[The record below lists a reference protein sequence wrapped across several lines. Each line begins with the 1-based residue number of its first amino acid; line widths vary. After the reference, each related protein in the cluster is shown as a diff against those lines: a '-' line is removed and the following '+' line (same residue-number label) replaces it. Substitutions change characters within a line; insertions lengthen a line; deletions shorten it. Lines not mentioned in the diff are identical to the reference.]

1 MLMSILLF
9 LLYNLYK
16 KDNKILIMTLQKEL
30 QINIVMSNYNDRSSS
45 YSSNYD
51 YILLDSLPNSSYSNL
66 FRNDLKNLKIKTRD
80 GSECQVLYLPA
91 YASKPAVMLVRV
103 PVSNISQTTKL
114 ILAVYDKSTTFSSSI
129 STSGEVH
136 FFDAN
141 HDTLSDFFDTCQG
154 LSVEYDSIDS
164 GNVIR
169 SRLVP
174 MEVSCLCTKN
184 LSGQSCANGRVVFA
198 RFKRAS
204 GAITAYD
211 SFKYPYGTGEQLTSV
226 FMQTDYNLTP
236 YQTDMKFSSIMTGQ
250 EKDYCL
256 LDGVSDL
263 VMSSSWD
270 AYNSGTD
277 EEGDWK
283 QYHYHMRAGTGFSA
297 SSDYLEGFSRNN
309 PAHIHQTSYDEVMID
324 ATFYEDSELSSFN
337 YFDLKWLLVFPS
349 PLFAANGIPT
359 ITVTE
364 KDSKHGIRLYKGSH
378 EYPKAYK
385 GSTLLW
391 DANDENLED
400 TGLHLPDKIINH
412 NWDWVF

>member
-1 MLMSILLF
+1 
-9 LLYNLYK
+9 
-16 KDNKILIMTLQKEL
+16 MTLQTEL
-30 QINIVMSNYNDRSSS
+30 QINIVMSNYTERSSS

-51 YILLDSLPNSSYSNL
+51 YILLDSLSSSSYSSL
-66 FRNDLKNLKIKTRD
+66 FRSDLKNLKIKTLD
-80 GSECQVLYLPA
+80 NTQCNVLYLPS
-91 YASKPAVMLVRV
+91 YGSKPACILVRI
-103 PVSNISQTTKL
+103 PTGKISQTTKL
-114 ILAVYDKSTTFSSSI
+114 ILEVHDRSTTFSSTL
-129 STSGEVH
+129 STGGEVQ

-141 HDTLSDFFDTCQG
+141 YDTYSDFFETCQG

-164 GNVIR
+164 GKVIR
-169 SRLVP
+169 SRMVP

-211 SFKYPYGTGEQLTSV
+211 SFDYPYGADEQLISV
-226 FMQTDYNLTP
+226 FMQTDYSFTP
-236 YQTDMKFSSIMTGQ
+236 YQSDMKVSSIMTGQ
-250 EKDYCL
+250 EKDYCM

-263 VMSSSWD
+263 IMSSSWD

-297 SSDYLEGFSRNN
+297 SSDYLEGFIRNN
-309 PAHIHQTSYDEVMID
+309 PGKIYETNYAEIQISP
-324 ATFYEDSELSSFN
+324 TFYATTDFEDFN
-337 YFDLKWLLVFPS
+337 YVDLKWLLIFPS

-359 ITVTE
+359 VTVTE
-364 KDSKHGIRLYKGSH
+364 RTKTGIRLYKGSH
-378 EYPKAYK
+378 EYTKAYR
-385 GSTLLW
+385 GSTLMW
-391 DANDENLED
+391 DANDDDMED
-400 TGLHLPDKIINH
+400 TGLHIPDKIINK

>member
-1 MLMSILLF
+1 MMQT
-9 LLYNLYK
+9 
-16 KDNKILIMTLQKEL
+16 LIHS
-30 QINIVMSNYNDRSSS
+30 QI
-45 YSSNYD
+45 
-51 YILLDSLPNSSYSNL
+51 
-66 FRNDLKNLKIKTRD
+66 
-80 GSECQVLYLPA
+80 
-91 YASKPAVMLVRV
+91 
-103 PVSNISQTTKL
+103 
-114 ILAVYDKSTTFSSSI
+114 
-129 STSGEVH
+129 
-136 FFDAN
+136 FFE
-141 HDTLSDFFDTCQG
+141 TCEG
-154 LSVEYDSIDS
+154 LSMEYDSTDS
-164 GNVIR
+164 GKVIR
-169 SRLVP
+169 SRFVP

-198 RFKRAS
+198 RFKRA
-204 GAITAYD
+204 GGGITAYD
-211 SFKYPYGTGEQLTSV
+211 SFKYPYGDDEQLISV

-236 YQTDMKFSSIMTGQ
+236 YHEDMKFSSIMTGQ

-256 LDGVSDL
+256 LDGASDL

-297 SSDYLEGFSRNN
+297 SSDYLEGFGRNN
-309 PAHIHQTSYDEVMID
+309 PTHIHQTTYDEVMID
-324 ATFYEDSELSSFN
+324 ATFYEDSELSNFN

>member
-1 MLMSILLF
+1 M
-9 LLYNLYK
+9 
-16 KDNKILIMTLQKEL
+16 DNKKLIMILIKEL
-30 QINIVMSNYNDRSSS
+30 QINVVMSNYNERSSS

-51 YILLDSLPNSSYSNL
+51 YILLDSLAGSSYSSL
-66 FRNDLKNLKIKTRD
+66 FRNDLKNLKIKTLD
-80 GSECQVLYLPA
+80 GTNCPVLYLPA
-91 YASKPAVMLVRV
+91 YKSKPAVMIVRI
-103 PVSNISQTTKL
+103 PVGEISQTTKL
-114 ILAVYDKSTTFSSSI
+114 ILAVYDKSTTFSSSL
-129 STSGEVH
+129 STSGEVQ

-141 HDTLSDFFDTCQG
+141 SDTYSDFFESCQG
-154 LSVEYDSIDS
+154 LSVEYDSTDS
-164 GNVIR
+164 GKVIR
-169 SRLVP
+169 SRFVP

-211 SFKYPYGTGEQLTSV
+211 SFKYPYGSDELLISV

-236 YQTDMKFSSIMTGQ
+236 YHEDMKFSSIMTGQ

-270 AYNSGTD
+270 AYNSGTG
-277 EEGDWK
+277 EEGGWK

-324 ATFYEDSELSSFN
+324 ATFYEDSELSDFN
-337 YFDLKWLLVFPS
+337 YLDLKWLLVFPS
-349 PLFAANGIPT
+349 PLFAANCIPT

-364 KDSKHGIRLYKGSH
+364 KDSKHGIRLYKGIH

-385 GSTLLW
+385 GATLLW

>member
-1 MLMSILLF
+1 
-9 LLYNLYK
+9 
-16 KDNKILIMTLQKEL
+16 MTLQTEL
-30 QINIVMSNYNDRSSS
+30 QINIVMSNYTERSSS

-51 YILLDSLPNSSYSNL
+51 YILLDSLSSSSYSSL
-66 FRNDLKNLKIKTRD
+66 FRSDLKNLKIKTLD
-80 GSECQVLYLPA
+80 NTECNVLYLPS
-91 YASKPAVMLVRV
+91 YGSKPACILVRI
-103 PVSNISQTTKL
+103 PVGKISQTTKL
-114 ILAVYDKSTTFSSSI
+114 LLDVYDRSTTFSSTL
-129 STSGEVH
+129 STGGEVQ

-141 HDTLSDFFDTCQG
+141 NDTYSDFFETCQG
-154 LSVEYDSIDS
+154 LSVENDAIDS
-164 GNVIR
+164 GKVIR
-169 SRLVP
+169 SRFVP

-184 LSGQSCANGRVVFA
+184 LSGQSAANGRVVFA

-211 SFKYPYGTGEQLTSV
+211 SFNYPYGDDEQLLST
-226 FMQTDYNLTP
+226 FMQTDYNFTP
-236 YQTDMKFSSIMTGQ
+236 YQEDLKVSSIMTGQ
-250 EKDYCL
+250 EKQYCL

-283 QYHYHMRAGTGFSA
+283 QYHYHMRAGSGFSA
-297 SSDYLEGFSRNN
+297 SSDYLEGFIRNN
-309 PAHIHQTSYDEVMID
+309 PTQVHQTSYHEVMID

-349 PLFAANGIPT
+349 PIIAFNNIPT

-364 KDSKHGIRLYKGSH
+364 KDSKTGIRLYKGSH
-378 EYPKAYK
+378 EYTKGYR
-385 GSTLLW
+385 GSTLMW
-391 DANDENLED
+391 DANDETMSD
-400 TGLHLPDKIINH
+400 TGLHIPDKIKNK

>member
-1 MLMSILLF
+1 
-9 LLYNLYK
+9 
-16 KDNKILIMTLQKEL
+16 MTLQTEL
-30 QINIVMSNYNDRSSS
+30 QINIVMSNYTERSSS

-51 YILLDSLPNSSYSNL
+51 YILLDSLSSSSYSSL
-66 FRNDLKNLKIKTRD
+66 FRSDLKNLKIKTLD
-80 GSECQVLYLPA
+80 NTQCNVLYLPS
-91 YASKPAVMLVRV
+91 YGSKPACILVRI
-103 PVSNISQTTKL
+103 PAGKISQTTKL
-114 ILAVYDKSTTFSSSI
+114 ILEVYDKSTTFSSTL
-129 STSGEVH
+129 STGGEVQ

-141 HDTLSDFFDTCQG
+141 YDTYSDFFETCQG

-164 GNVIR
+164 GKVIR
-169 SRLVP
+169 SRMVP

-211 SFKYPYGTGEQLTSV
+211 SFDYPYGADEQLISV
-226 FMQTDYNLTP
+226 FMQTDYSFTP
-236 YQTDMKFSSIMTGQ
+236 YQSDMKVSSIMTGQ
-250 EKDYCL
+250 EKDYCM

-263 VMSSSWD
+263 IMSSSWD

-283 QYHYHMRAGTGFSA
+283 QYHYHMRAGN
-297 SSDYLEGFSRNN
+297 YLEGFMRNN
-309 PAHIHQTSYDEVMID
+309 PTHVHQTTYDEVMID
-324 ATFYEDSELSSFN
+324 ATFYEDSELSNFN

-364 KDSKHGIRLYKGSH
+364 KDSKHGIRLYKGEH

-412 NWDWVF
+412 DWDWVF

>member
-1 MLMSILLF
+1 
-9 LLYNLYK
+9 
-16 KDNKILIMTLQKEL
+16 MTLQKEL
-30 QINIVMSNYNDRSSS
+30 QINIVMSNYNERSSG

-51 YILLDSLPNSSYSNL
+51 YILLDSLNNSSYSNL
-66 FRNDLKNLKIKTRD
+66 FRSDLKNLKIKTQD
-80 GSECQVLYLPA
+80 GSECQLLYLPA
-91 YASKPAVMLVRV
+91 YGSKPAVMLVRI
-103 PVSNISQTTKL
+103 PVGKISQTTKL
-114 ILAVYDKSTTFSSSI
+114 ILAVYDKSTKFSSSL

-141 HDTLSDFFDTCQG
+141 YDTYSDFFETCQG
-154 LSVEYDSIDS
+154 LSVENDAIDS
-164 GNVIR
+164 GKVIR
-169 SRLVP
+169 SRMIP

-184 LSGQSCANGRVVFA
+184 LSGQSCANSRVVFA

-211 SFKYPYGTGEQLTSV
+211 SFDYPYGADEQLISV
-226 FMQTDYNLTP
+226 FMQTDYSFTP
-236 YQTDMKFSSIMTGQ
+236 YQSDMKVSSIMTGQ
-250 EKDYCL
+250 EKDYCM

-283 QYHYHMRAGTGFSA
+283 QYPYHMIAGNGFSA
-297 SSDYLEGFSRNN
+297 SSDYLEGFVRNN
-309 PAHIHQTSYDEVMID
+309 PTHVHQTTYDEVMID
-324 ATFYEDSELSSFN
+324 ATFYEDSELSNFN

-359 ITVTE
+359 ISVTE
-364 KDSKHGIRLYKGSH
+364 KDSKHGIRLYKGEH
-378 EYPKAYK
+378 EYTKAYR
-385 GSTLLW
+385 GSTLMW
-391 DANDENLED
+391 DANDETMED
-400 TGLHLPDKIINH
+400 TGLHIPDKIINH

>member
-1 MLMSILLF
+1 MLMLILLF

-30 QINIVMSNYNDRSSS
+30 QINIVISNYTQRSSS
-45 YSSNYD
+45 YSSSYD
-51 YILLDSLPNSSYSNL
+51 YILLDSLANSSYSNL
-66 FRNDLKNLKIKTRD
+66 FRSDLKNLKVKTLD
-80 GSECQVLYLPA
+80 NTECKLLYLPS
-91 YASKPAVMLVRV
+91 YGSKPACILVRI
-103 PVSNISQTTKL
+103 PVGKISQTTKL
-114 ILAVYDKSTTFSSSI
+114 LLDVYDRLTTFSSTL
-129 STSGEVH
+129 STGGEVQ

-141 HDTLSDFFDTCQG
+141 SDTYSDFFETCQG
-154 LSVEYDSIDS
+154 LSVENDAIDS
-164 GNVIR
+164 GKVIR

-184 LSGQSCANGRVVFA
+184 LSGQSCTNGRVVFA

-211 SFKYPYGTGEQLTSV
+211 SFKYPYGDDEQLISV

-236 YQTDMKFSSIMTGQ
+236 YHEDMKFSSIMTGQ

-283 QYHYHMRAGTGFSA
+283 QYHYHMRAGTGYSA
-297 SSDYLEGFSRNN
+297 SSDYLEGFGRNN
-309 PAHIHQTSYDEVMID
+309 PTHIHQTTYDEVMID

-337 YFDLKWLLVFPS
+337 YFDLKWLILFPS
-349 PLFAANGIPT
+349 PLFSTNVIPE
-359 ITVTE
+359 IKVTE

>member
-1 MLMSILLF
+1 
-9 LLYNLYK
+9 
-16 KDNKILIMTLQKEL
+16 MTLQTEL
-30 QINIVMSNYNDRSSS
+30 QINIVMSNYTERSGS

-51 YILLDSLPNSSYSNL
+51 YILLDSLSSSSYSSL
-66 FRNDLKNLKIKTRD
+66 FRSDLKNLKIKTLD
-80 GSECQVLYLPA
+80 NTQCNVLYLPS
-91 YASKPAVMLVRV
+91 YGSKPAYILVRI
-103 PVSNISQTTKL
+103 PAGKISQTTKL
-114 ILAVYDKSTTFSSSI
+114 ILEVHDKSTTFSSTL
-129 STSGEVH
+129 STGGEVQ

-141 HDTLSDFFDTCQG
+141 YDTYSDFFETCQG

-164 GNVIR
+164 GKVIR
-169 SRLVP
+169 SRMVP

-211 SFKYPYGTGEQLTSV
+211 SFDYPYGADEQLISV
-226 FMQTDYNLTP
+226 FMQTDYSFTP
-236 YQTDMKFSSIMTGQ
+236 YQSDMKVSSIMTGQ
-250 EKDYCL
+250 EKDYCM

-263 VMSSSWD
+263 IMSSSWD

-283 QYHYHMRAGTGFSA
+283 QYHYHMRAGNGFSA
-297 SSDYLEGFSRNN
+297 SSDYLEGFMRNN
-309 PAHIHQTSYDEVMID
+309 PTHIHQTTYDEVMID
-324 ATFYEDSELSSFN
+324 ATFYEDSELSNFN

-364 KDSKHGIRLYKGSH
+364 KDSKHGIRLYKGEH

-412 NWDWVF
+412 DWDWVF

>member
-1 MLMSILLF
+1 MS
-9 LLYNLYK
+9 
-16 KDNKILIMTLQKEL
+16 LIKEL
-30 QINIVMSNYNDRSSS
+30 QINISLSNYNVRSSS

-51 YILLDSLPNSSYSNL
+51 YILLDALASSSYSSL
-66 FRNDLKNLKIKTRD
+66 FRNDLKNLKIKTLD
-80 GSECQVLYLPA
+80 GTNCQVLYLPA
-91 YASKPAVMLVRV
+91 YESKPAVMLVRI
-103 PVSNISQTTKL
+103 PVVEISQTTKL
-114 ILAVYDKSTTFSSSI
+114 ILAVYDKSTMFSSSL
-129 STSGEVH
+129 STSGEVQ

-141 HDTLSDFFDTCQG
+141 SDTYSDFFESCQG

-169 SRLVP
+169 SRFVP
-174 MEVSCLCTKN
+174 MDVSCLCTKN
-184 LSGQSCANGRVVFA
+184 LSDQPCTNGRVVFA

-211 SFKYPYGTGEQLTSV
+211 SFDYPYGADEQLLSV
-226 FMQTDYNLTP
+226 FMQTDYSFTP
-236 YQTDMKFSSIMTGQ
+236 YQSDMKVSSIMTGQ
-250 EKDYCL
+250 EKDYCM

-297 SSDYLEGFSRNN
+297 SSDYLEGFVRNN
-309 PAHIHQTSYDEVMID
+309 PTHVHQTTYDEVMIG
-324 ATFYEDSELSSFN
+324 ATFYEDSELSNFN

-364 KDSKHGIRLYKGSH
+364 KDSKQGIRLYKGEH
-378 EYPKAYK
+378 EYSKVYK

>member
-1 MLMSILLF
+1 
-9 LLYNLYK
+9 
-16 KDNKILIMTLQKEL
+16 MTLQTEL
-30 QINIVMSNYNDRSSS
+30 QINIVMSNYTERSSS

-51 YILLDSLPNSSYSNL
+51 YILLDSLSGSSYSSL
-66 FRNDLKNLKIKTRD
+66 FRSDLKNLKIKTLD
-80 GSECQVLYLPA
+80 NTQCNVLYLPS
-91 YASKPAVMLVRV
+91 YGSKPACILVRI
-103 PVSNISQTTKL
+103 PAGKISQTTKL
-114 ILAVYDKSTTFSSSI
+114 ILEVHDKSTTFSSTL
-129 STSGEVH
+129 STGGEVQ

-141 HDTLSDFFDTCQG
+141 YDTYSDFFETCQG

-164 GNVIR
+164 GKVIR
-169 SRLVP
+169 SRMVP

-211 SFKYPYGTGEQLTSV
+211 SFDYPYGADEQLISV
-226 FMQTDYNLTP
+226 FMQTDYSFTP
-236 YQTDMKFSSIMTGQ
+236 YQSDMKVSSIMTGQ
-250 EKDYCL
+250 EKDYCM

-263 VMSSSWD
+263 IMSSSWD

-283 QYHYHMRAGTGFSA
+283 QYHYHMRAGNGFSA
-297 SSDYLEGFSRNN
+297 SSDYLEGFMRNN
-309 PAHIHQTSYDEVMID
+309 PTHVHQTTYDEVMID
-324 ATFYEDSELSSFN
+324 ATFYEDSEFSNFN

-364 KDSKHGIRLYKGSH
+364 KDSKHGIRLYKGEH

-412 NWDWVF
+412 DWDWVF

>member
-1 MLMSILLF
+1 M
-9 LLYNLYK
+9 
-16 KDNKILIMTLQKEL
+16 DNKKLIMTLIKEL
-30 QINIVMSNYNDRSSS
+30 QINISMSNFTERSSS

-51 YILLDSLPNSSYSNL
+51 YVLLDSLASSSYSSL
-66 FRNDLKNLKIKTRD
+66 FRNDLKNLKIKTLD
-80 GSECQVLYLPA
+80 GTNCPVLYLPA
-91 YASKPAVMLVRV
+91 YESKPAVILVRI
-103 PVSNISQTTKL
+103 PVGEISQTTKL
-114 ILAVYDKSTTFSSSI
+114 ILAVYDKSTTFSSSL
-129 STSGEVH
+129 STSGEVQ

-141 HDTLSDFFDTCQG
+141 SDTYSDFFESCSG

-169 SRLVP
+169 SRFVP
-174 MEVSCLCTKN
+174 MDVSCLCTKN

-198 RFKRAS
+198 RFKRAG

-211 SFKYPYGTGEQLTSV
+211 SFNYPYGSDELLISV

-236 YQTDMKFSSIMTGQ
+236 YHEDMKFSSIMTGQ

-324 ATFYEDSELSSFN
+324 ATFYEDSELSDFN
-337 YFDLKWLLVFPS
+337 YLDLKWLLVFPS

-385 GSTLLW
+385 GATLLW

>member
-1 MLMSILLF
+1 
-9 LLYNLYK
+9 
-16 KDNKILIMTLQKEL
+16 MTLQKEL

-91 YASKPAVMLVRV
+91 YGSKPAVMLVRV
-103 PVSNISQTTKL
+103 PVGNISQTTKL

-129 STSGEVH
+129 STSGEVQ

-141 HDTLSDFFDTCQG
+141 HDTYSDFFETCQG

-211 SFKYPYGTGEQLTSV
+211 SFKYPYGTGGQLTSV
-226 FMQTDYNLTP
+226 F
-236 YQTDMKFSSIMTGQ
+236 
-250 EKDYCL
+250 
-256 LDGVSDL
+256 
-263 VMSSSWD
+263 
-270 AYNSGTD
+270 
-277 EEGDWK
+277 
-283 QYHYHMRAGTGFSA
+283 
-297 SSDYLEGFSRNN
+297 
-309 PAHIHQTSYDEVMID
+309 
-324 ATFYEDSELSSFN
+324 
-337 YFDLKWLLVFPS
+337 
-349 PLFAANGIPT
+349 
-359 ITVTE
+359 
-364 KDSKHGIRLYKGSH
+364 
-378 EYPKAYK
+378 
-385 GSTLLW
+385 
-391 DANDENLED
+391 
-400 TGLHLPDKIINH
+400 
-412 NWDWVF
+412 

>member
-1 MLMSILLF
+1 
-9 LLYNLYK
+9 
-16 KDNKILIMTLQKEL
+16 MTLQTEL
-30 QINIVMSNYNDRSSS
+30 QINIVMSNYNERSSS

-51 YILLDSLPNSSYSNL
+51 YILLDSLSSSSYSSL
-66 FRNDLKNLKIKTRD
+66 FRSDLKNLKIKTLD
-80 GSECQVLYLPA
+80 NTECNVLYLPS
-91 YASKPAVMLVRV
+91 YGSKPACILVRI
-103 PVSNISQTTKL
+103 PVGKISQTTKL
-114 ILAVYDKSTTFSSSI
+114 LLDVYDRSTTFSSTL
-129 STSGEVH
+129 STGGEVQ

-141 HDTLSDFFDTCQG
+141 NDTYSDFFETCQG
-154 LSVEYDSIDS
+154 LSVENDAIDS
-164 GNVIR
+164 GKVIR
-169 SRLVP
+169 SRFVP

-184 LSGQSCANGRVVFA
+184 LSGQSAANGRVVFA

-211 SFKYPYGTGEQLTSV
+211 SFNYPYGDDEQLLSV
-226 FMQTDYNLTP
+226 FMQTDYNFTP
-236 YQTDMKFSSIMTGQ
+236 YQEDLKVSSIMTGQ
-250 EKDYCL
+250 EKQYCL

-283 QYHYHMRAGTGFSA
+283 QYHYHMRAGSGFSA
-297 SSDYLEGFSRNN
+297 SSDYLEGFIRNN
-309 PAHIHQTSYDEVMID
+309 PTQVHQTSYHEVMID

-349 PLFAANGIPT
+349 PIIAFNNIPT

-364 KDSKHGIRLYKGSH
+364 KDSKTGIRLYKGSH
-378 EYPKAYK
+378 EYTKAYR
-385 GSTLLW
+385 GSTLMW
-391 DANDENLED
+391 DANDETMSD
-400 TGLHLPDKIINH
+400 TGLHIPDKIKNK

>member
-1 MLMSILLF
+1 M
-9 LLYNLYK
+9 
-16 KDNKILIMTLQKEL
+16 DNKKLIMTLIKEL
-30 QINIVMSNYNDRSSS
+30 QINIVMSNYNERSSS

-51 YILLDSLPNSSYSNL
+51 YILLDSLANGSYSSL
-66 FRNDLKNLKIKTRD
+66 FRNDLKNLKIKTLD
-80 GSECQVLYLPA
+80 GTNCPVLYLPA
-91 YASKPAVMLVRV
+91 YKSKPAVMIVRI
-103 PVSNISQTTKL
+103 PVGEISQTTKL
-114 ILAVYDKSTTFSSSI
+114 ILAVYDKSTTFSSSL
-129 STSGEVH
+129 STSGEVQ

-141 HDTLSDFFDTCQG
+141 SDTYSDFFESCQG
-154 LSVEYDSIDS
+154 LSVEYDSTDS
-164 GNVIR
+164 GKVIR
-169 SRLVP
+169 SRFVP

-211 SFKYPYGTGEQLTSV
+211 SFKYPYGSDELLISV
-226 FMQTDYNLTP
+226 
-236 YQTDMKFSSIMTGQ
+236 
-250 EKDYCL
+250 

-324 ATFYEDSELSSFN
+324 ATFYEDSELSDFN
-337 YFDLKWLLVFPS
+337 YLDLKWLLVFPS
-349 PLFAANGIPT
+349 PLFAANCIPT

-364 KDSKHGIRLYKGSH
+364 KDSKHGIRLYKGIH

-385 GSTLLW
+385 GATLLW

>member
-1 MLMSILLF
+1 MLLLF
-9 LLYNLYK
+9 LLYTLYK

-30 QINIVMSNYNDRSSS
+30 QINIVMRNYNERSSS

-51 YILLDSLPNSSYSNL
+51 YILLDSLANNSYSNL
-66 FRNDLKNLKIKTRD
+66 FRSDLKNLKIKTMNNT
-80 GSECQVLYLPA
+80 ECKVLYLPS
-91 YASKPAVMLVRV
+91 YGSKPACILARI
-103 PVSNISQTTKL
+103 PVGIISQITKL
-114 ILAVYDKSTTFSSSI
+114 LLDVYDRSTTFSSTL
-129 STSGEVH
+129 STGGEVH

-141 HDTLSDFFDTCQG
+141 SDTYSDFFETCQG

-164 GNVIR
+164 GKVIR
-169 SRLVP
+169 SRFVP

-198 RFKRAS
+198 RFKRAG

-211 SFKYPYGTGEQLTSV
+211 SFKYPYGDDEQLISV

-236 YQTDMKFSSIMTGQ
+236 YHEDMKFSSIMTGQ

-283 QYHYHMRAGTGFSA
+283 QYHYHMRAGTGFSD
-297 SSDYLEGFSRNN
+297 SSDYLEGFGRNN
-309 PAHIHQTSYDEVMID
+309 PTHIHQTTYDEVMID
-324 ATFYEDSELSSFN
+324 ATFYEDSELSNFN

-349 PLFAANGIPT
+349 PLFSANGIPT

>member
-1 MLMSILLF
+1 M
-9 LLYNLYK
+9 
-16 KDNKILIMTLQKEL
+16 
-30 QINIVMSNYNDRSSS
+30 
-45 YSSNYD
+45 
-51 YILLDSLPNSSYSNL
+51 
-66 FRNDLKNLKIKTRD
+66 
-80 GSECQVLYLPA
+80 
-91 YASKPAVMLVRV
+91 
-103 PVSNISQTTKL
+103 
-114 ILAVYDKSTTFSSSI
+114 
-129 STSGEVH
+129 
-136 FFDAN
+136 
-141 HDTLSDFFDTCQG
+141 
-154 LSVEYDSIDS
+154 EYDSIDS
-164 GNVIR
+164 GKVIR
-169 SRLVP
+169 SRMVP

-211 SFKYPYGTGEQLTSV
+211 SFDYPYGADEQLISV
-226 FMQTDYNLTP
+226 FMQTDYSFTP
-236 YQTDMKFSSIMTGQ
+236 YQSDMKVSSIMTGQ
-250 EKDYCL
+250 EKDYCM

-263 VMSSSWD
+263 IMSSSWD

-283 QYHYHMRAGTGFSA
+283 QYHYHMRAGNGFSA
-297 SSDYLEGFSRNN
+297 SSDYLEGFMRNN
-309 PAHIHQTSYDEVMID
+309 PTHVHQTTYDEVMID
-324 ATFYEDSELSSFN
+324 ATFYEDSELSNFN

-359 ITVTE
+359 IKVTE
-364 KDSKHGIRLYKGSH
+364 KDSKHGIRLYKGEH

-412 NWDWVF
+412 DWDWVF

>member
-1 MLMSILLF
+1 
-9 LLYNLYK
+9 
-16 KDNKILIMTLQKEL
+16 MTLIKEL
-30 QINIVMSNYNDRSSS
+30 QINISMSNFTERSSS
-45 YSSNYD
+45 YSSSND
-51 YILLDSLPNSSYSNL
+51 YILLDNLTNSSYSNL
-66 FRNDLKNLKIKTRD
+66 FRSDLKNLKIKTWD
-80 GSECQVLYLPA
+80 GTNCQVLYLPV
-91 YASKPAVMLVRV
+91 YEFKPAVILVRV
-103 PVSNISQTTKL
+103 PVNQISETTKL
-114 ILAVYDKSTTFSSSI
+114 LLEVHDKSTMFSSSL
-129 STSGEVH
+129 STSGEVQ

-141 HDTLSDFFDTCQG
+141 NDTYSDFFESCSG

-169 SRLVP
+169 SRFVP

-198 RFKRAS
+198 RFKRAG
-204 GAITAYD
+204 GAITTYD
-211 SFKYPYGTGEQLTSV
+211 SFNYPYGSDELLISV

-236 YQTDMKFSSIMTGQ
+236 YHEDMKFSSIITGQ

-277 EEGDWK
+277 DEGDWK
-283 QYHYHMRAGTGFSA
+283 QYHLHMRAGTGFSA
-297 SSDYLEGFSRNN
+297 SSDYLEGFDGNN
-309 PAHIHQTSYDEVMID
+309 PTHIHQTTYDEVMID
-324 ATFYEDSELSSFN
+324 ATFYEDSELSNFN

-349 PLFAANGIPT
+349 PIIAFNNIPT

-364 KDSKHGIRLYKGSH
+364 KDSKHGIRLYKGAH

>member
-1 MLMSILLF
+1 
-9 LLYNLYK
+9 
-16 KDNKILIMTLQKEL
+16 MTLQTEL
-30 QINIVMSNYNDRSSS
+30 QINIVMSNYTERSSS

-51 YILLDSLPNSSYSNL
+51 YILLDSLSGSSYSSL
-66 FRNDLKNLKIKTRD
+66 FRSDLKNLKIKTLD
-80 GSECQVLYLPA
+80 NTQCNVLYLPS
-91 YASKPAVMLVRV
+91 YGSKPACILVRI
-103 PVSNISQTTKL
+103 PTGKISQTTKL
-114 ILAVYDKSTTFSSSI
+114 ILEVHDRSTTFSSTL
-129 STSGEVH
+129 STGGEVQ

-141 HDTLSDFFDTCQG
+141 YDTYSDFFETCQG

-164 GNVIR
+164 GKVIR
-169 SRLVP
+169 SRMVP

-211 SFKYPYGTGEQLTSV
+211 SFDYPYGADEQLISV
-226 FMQTDYNLTP
+226 FMQTDYSFTP
-236 YQTDMKFSSIMTGQ
+236 YQSDMKVSSIMTGQ
-250 EKDYCL
+250 EKDYCM

-283 QYHYHMRAGTGFSA
+283 QYHYHMRAGNGFSA
-297 SSDYLEGFSRNN
+297 SSDYLEGFMRNN
-309 PAHIHQTSYDEVMID
+309 PTHVHQTTYDEVMID
-324 ATFYEDSELSSFN
+324 ATFYEDSELSNFN
-337 YFDLKWLLVFPS
+337 YFDLKWLLVFQS

-364 KDSKHGIRLYKGSH
+364 KDSKHGIRLYKGEH

-412 NWDWVF
+412 DWDWVF